1 MKPYQRLAAIL
12 LLAVILSCIV
22 TPWAALG
29 IAAIRDAA
37 PGMRDALD
45 FPFDRV
51 MRRVVLLISVTL
63 LFLDR
68 RRLEIVS
75 LASTGLRGGGRG
87 RRLAAQ
93 GWLAGVGAI
102 VLMFLV
108 MALSGS
114 RIPGIFFSGPRE
126 LVSGLA
132 KAFVAGVVV
141 AFIEEIFFRGFV
153 LQALLRNLSRAASLV
168 VMSAFFAIVH
178 FFNASDMP
186 APASFD
192 PLLGFRAVA
201 YFFAPLLHPMEVI
214 PGFIGLFLFGAVLG
228 VAVLRTGSLYLS
240 IGFHAG
246 CVFGIKAETLFLN
259 RVKSAAP
266 WFFGDGRVVTGVFG
280 WIMLLAMLGAVLY
293 RNPKSRPAGTAGG
306 PDGRSTTGTRHG

>member
-1 MKPYQRLAAIL
+1 MKPYQRLAALML
-12 LLAVILSCIV
+12 LSVVASCIL
-22 TPWAALG
+22 TPWVALGLAAL
-29 IAAIRDAA
+29 RDAL
-37 PGMRDALD
+37 PGMRESLD

-51 MRRVVLLISVTL
+51 MRRVVLVVSVTL

-87 RRLAAQ
+87 GRLAAQ
-93 GWLAGVGAI
+93 GWCAGAGAL

-108 MALSGS
+108 MTLFGS
-114 RIPGIFFSGPRE
+114 RIPGIFFSGPME
-126 LVSGLA
+126 LASGLG
-132 KAFVAGVVV
+132 KAFVAGAVV

-153 LQALLRNLSRAASLV
+153 LQALLRNLSRAASLAA
-168 VMSAFFAIVH
+168 MSAFFAIVH

-186 APASFD
+186 AAASFD
-192 PLLGFRAVA
+192 PLLGFKAVA
-201 YFFAPLLHPMEVI
+201 YFFAPLLRPWEVI

-228 VAVLRTGSLYLS
+228 VAVLRTGSLYLA

-246 CVFGIKAETLFLN
+246 CVFGIKAEVLFLN
-259 RVKSAAP
+259 RAKDVAP

-280 WIMLLAMLGAVLY
+280 WIMLLAMLGAGLSM
-293 RNPKSRPAGTAGG
+293 NPKSQIPMNQRGGT
-306 PDGRSTTGTRHG
+306 T